1 LVYLVY
7 LYDSALHRKTQS
19 DETASEPLRRRLSFS
34 LFKVQTSIKT
44 RLTSK
49 HLKEKEMIPTAE
61 LQKPSIKTELPGPK
75 SREIIAADTEYVTP
89 SYPRPDYKLVIDHAH
104 GVWITD
110 PDDNVFLD
118 CNAGVAVCSTGHT
131 HPEVVAA
138 ITKQA
143 NEFIHLCGTD
153 FYYRHMPELGKKLNE
168 IVPIDGPTKT
178 HFANSGAEAVETA
191 LKLAMYHTHR
201 QKFVS
206 FYGSFH
212 GRTLGALSLTSSK
225 KAQRLGFMR
234 QALDVVH
241 IPYPNKFRHFA
252 NEMPTDEE
260 TISRDVINWLEN
272 RVFKTTT
279 PPEEVAGIVL
289 EVVQGEGGYI
299 PAPKPFVKELRRIC
313 DQYGIMLIV
322 DEVQS
327 GMGRTGKMF
336 ALDHYDG
343 VKADIVCMAKGLGSG
358 MPIGA
363 CTARA
368 DVMDWHKGAH
378 ASTFGGNP
386 VCLAAALKTIELLQ
400 GGLVENSATVGAYL
414 EAGLNKL
421 KGKYECIGDVRGYG
435 MMLGVEFVTDKTSL
449 KPDAELR
456 DKVEMACYQKGL
468 IILGCGSNAIR
479 WSPPLILTKENVD
492 VALQIFDEAIAESI

>member
-1 LVYLVY
+1 M
-7 LYDSALHRKTQS
+7 T
-19 DETASEPLRRRLSFS
+19 
-34 LFKVQTSIKT
+34 
-44 RLTSK
+44 
-49 HLKEKEMIPTAE
+49 PTTE

-110 PDDNVFLD
+110 PDGNVFLD

-131 HPEVVAA
+131 HPEIVEA

-241 IPYPNKFRHFA
+241 IPYPNTFRHFA
-252 NEMPTDEE
+252 NDMPTDEE

-313 DQYGIMLIV
+313 DENGIMLIV

-336 ALDHYDG
+336 ALDYYDG

-363 CTARA
+363 CTASA
-368 DVMDWHKGAH
+368 DIMDWHKGAH

-386 VCLAAALKTIELLQ
+386 VCLAAAIKTIELLQ
-400 GGLVENSATVGAYL
+400 TGLVENSATVGAYL
-414 EAGLNKL
+414 KDGLNKL

-449 KPDAELR
+449 KPNAELR
-456 DKVEMACYQKGL
+456 DKIEMACYQKGL
-468 IILGCGSNAIR
+468 IILGCGSNSIR
-479 WSPPLILTKENVD
+479 WSPPLILTKDNVD
-492 VALQIFDEAIAESI
+492 VALEIFEDALRASI

>member
-1 LVYLVY
+1 MTP
-7 LYDSALHRKTQS
+7 S
-19 DETASEPLRRRLSFS
+19 
-34 LFKVQTSIKT
+34 
-44 RLTSK
+44 
-49 HLKEKEMIPTAE
+49 AE
-61 LQKPSIKTELPGPK
+61 LQRPIIKTELPGPK
-75 SREIIAADTEYVTP
+75 SREIIEADALYVTP
-89 SYPRPDYKLVIDHAH
+89 SYPRPDFKLVADHAS

-110 PDDNVFLD
+110 PDGNVFLD
-118 CNAGVAVCSTGHT
+118 CNAGVAVCSTGHC
-131 HPEVVAA
+131 HPEIVAA
-138 ITKQA
+138 VQKQVS
-143 NEFIHLCGTD
+143 ELIHLCGTD
-153 FYYRHMPELGKKLNE
+153 FFYRHMPELGKKLNE
-168 IVPIDGPTKT
+168 ICPIEGPTKT

-191 LKLAMYHTHR
+191 LKVAMYHTRR

-225 KAQRLGFMR
+225 RAQRLGFMR

-252 NEMPTDEE
+252 TDLPTDEA
-260 TISRDVINWLEN
+260 TITKDVIKWLEK

-299 PAPKPFVKELRRIC
+299 PAPTAFVKELRRIC
-313 DQYGIMLIV
+313 DEHGIMLIV

-336 ALDHYDG
+336 ALDHHDG
-343 VKADIVCMAKGLGSG
+343 VKADIMCLAKGLGSG

-363 CTARA
+363 CIARA
-368 DVMDWHKGAH
+368 DIMDWHKGAH

-386 VCLAAALKTIELLQ
+386 VALTAALKTIELLE
-400 GGLVENSATVGAYL
+400 GGLIDNSRDVGAYL

-421 KGKYECIGDVRGYG
+421 MDKYDCIGDVRGLG
-435 MMLGVEFVTDKTSL
+435 MMLGVEFVTDKKSL
-449 KPDAELR
+449 EPNVELR
-456 DKVEMACYQKGL
+456 DKIEMACFQKGL
-468 IILGCGSNAIR
+468 IILGCGDNSIR
-479 WSPPLILTKENVD
+479 FSPPLILAKHHVD
-492 VALQIFDEAIAESI
+492 VALEIFDEAIAESL

>member
-1 LVYLVY
+1 MTP
-7 LYDSALHRKTQS
+7 ST
-19 DETASEPLRRRLSFS
+19 
-34 LFKVQTSIKT
+34 
-44 RLTSK
+44 
-49 HLKEKEMIPTAE
+49 E
-61 LQKPSIKTELPGPK
+61 LQRPSIKTALPGPK
-75 SREIIAADTEYVTP
+75 SLEIINADHQYVTP
-89 SYPRPDYKLVIDHAH
+89 SYPRPDYKLVADHAS

-110 PDDNVFLD
+110 PDGNVFLD
-118 CNAGVAVCSTGHT
+118 CNAGVAVCSTGHC

-138 ITKQA
+138 IQQQVS
-143 NEFIHLCGTD
+143 ELIHLCGTD
-153 FYYRHMPELGKKLNE
+153 FYYRHMPQLGKKLNE
-168 IVPIDGPTKT
+168 ICPIEGPTKT
-178 HFANSGAEAVETA
+178 HFANSGAEAIETA
-191 LKLAMYHTHR
+191 LKVAMYHTRR
-201 QKFVS
+201 QKFIS

-241 IPYPNKFRHFA
+241 IPYPNKFRHFVTDQQ
-252 NEMPTDEE
+252 TDEA
-260 TISRDVINWLEN
+260 TVTKDVINWIEKKL
-272 RVFKTTT
+272 FQTTT

-299 PAPKPFVKELRRIC
+299 PAPTAFVKELRRIC
-313 DQYGIMLIV
+313 DEHGIMLII

-336 ALDHYDG
+336 ALDHHPG

-368 DVMDWHKGAH
+368 DIMDWHKGAH

-386 VCLAAALKTIELLQ
+386 VALTAALKTIELLE
-400 GGLVENSATVGAYL
+400 GGLIENSREVGAYL

-421 KGKYECIGDVRGYG
+421 KDKYNVIGDVRGLG
-435 MMLGVEFVTDKTSL
+435 MMLGVEFVNGSGDDPHA
-449 KPDAELR
+449 PDPELR
-456 DKVEMACYQKGL
+456 DRIEMACFNKGL
-468 IILGCGSNAIR
+468 IILGCGANCIR
-479 WSPPLILTKENVD
+479 WSPPLILAKEHVD
-492 VALQIFDEAIAESI
+492 VALEIFDEAIAASI